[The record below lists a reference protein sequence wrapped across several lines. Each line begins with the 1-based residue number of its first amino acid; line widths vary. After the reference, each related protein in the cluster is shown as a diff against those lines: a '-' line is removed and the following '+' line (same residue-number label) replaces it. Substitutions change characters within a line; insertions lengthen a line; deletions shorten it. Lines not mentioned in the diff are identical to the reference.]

1 MPRDSPAGAWA
12 VQSQTTADASGII
25 VFPMLPEA
33 KVIAHWRASRDGR
46 HLFCQK
52 PDFPRQHF
60 PHRTRLKRRTES
72 VRPASTTIFTTLPLT
87 LLFTALL
94 SGCGTPRPDIV
105 LADAKNGTAAETS
118 APAPAP
124 ANAIRA
130 TGLLRAVRVL
140 AIQVPQLAGQGGRI
154 TLVRLT
160 PNGSTVK
167 KDDTIAEFDSTKQE
181 DDALEAR
188 AKYEDLGH
196 QVKQKAAQNKAD
208 AEQRVATMQQAIADR
223 DKALIQLRKGTV
235 LAEIERLKN
244 EAAAEGSQARVASL
258 QKSHDLRLKAEAA
271 SLRILELQQQRQKVA
286 LERAEANQKRLTIK
300 APLAGMI
307 VLENI
312 WKGGTM
318 GHAQEGDQLWT
329 GQPLMK
335 IFDPAEMEV
344 HAQVGEPDGAVL
356 RAGAR
361 ASVKLVAYPDTTFPA
376 NFVSAS
382 PVATAALGSPIKN
395 FAARFR
401 LVGGDPRLLPDLAA
415 AVVIER

>member
-1 MPRDSPAGAWA
+1 MRPAHIPIFAALLLSACG
-12 VQSQTTADASGII
+12 TD
-25 VFPMLPEA
+25 
-33 KVIAHWRASRDGR
+33 R
-46 HLFCQK
+46 
-52 PDFPRQHF
+52 PDFAHAAPK
-60 PHRTRLKRRTES
+60 PVSNAE
-72 VRPASTTIFTTLPLT
+72 PPPLT
-87 LLFTALL
+87 A
-94 SGCGTPRPDIV
+94 
-105 LADAKNGTAAETS
+105 
-118 APAPAP
+118 

-154 TLVRLT
+154 TLVHLT

-181 DDALEAR
+181 DDALEAQ

-208 AEQRVATMQQAIADR
+208 GQQRVAVIQQAIADR
-223 DKALIQLRKGTV
+223 DKALIQLRKGAV
-235 LAEIERLKN
+235 LAEIDRLKN
-244 EAAAEGSQARVASL
+244 EATAEGARARVASL

-286 LERAEANQKRLTIK
+286 WERAQANQKRLTIK

-361 ASVKLVAYPDTTFPA
+361 ALVRLDAYPDAAFPA

-401 LVGGDPRLLPDLAA
+401 LVGSDPRLLPDLAA